1 MADIKVLSTNGV
13 ATVLRELAPQFERAK
28 GHKLAITLG
37 ATAKLKQQIGEGAAF
52 DVAILTAEA
61 TDDLIKQGKITG
73 ARADLAKSGVGVAV
87 RAGARKP
94 DIGTVAAFKR
104 TLLDAKSVAYS
115 AHGMSGIY
123 FASLLE
129 RLGIAEEMRPKSK
142 VQQGVPTGEAA
153 ARGEAELAIQQISE
167 LMPVAGIEIVGPF
180 PAELQLFTV
189 FSAGLG
195 AQAAQKEG
203 ARALIDFLSAQMK
216 DPLLAAK
223 GLEPCH

>member
-13 ATVLRELAPQFERAK
+13 ATALKELAPQIERAS
-28 GHKLAITLG
+28 GHKLSITLG
-37 ATAKLKQQIGEGAAF
+37 ATARLKQQIGEGAAF

-61 TDDLIKQGKITG
+61 TDDLIKQGKIAG
-73 ARADLAKSGVGVAV
+73 ARVDLAKSGVGVAV

-94 DIGTVAAFKR
+94 DIGTAAAFKR
-104 TLLDAKSVAYS
+104 ALLEAKSVAYS
-115 AHGMSGIY
+115 AQGMSGIY

-129 RLGIAEEMRPKSK
+129 RLGIADEIKAKGK
-142 VQQGVPTGEAA
+142 VQQGVPTGEAT

-167 LMPVAGIEIVGPF
+167 LKPVAGIEIVGPF
-180 PAELQLFTV
+180 PAELQLYTV

-195 AQAAQKEG
+195 ARAAQREG

-216 DPLLAAK
+216 NPLLAAK
-223 GLEPCH
+223 GLEPA

>member
-61 TDDLIKQGKITG
+61 TDDLIKQGKIAG
-73 ARADLAKSGVGVAV
+73 ARADLAKSGIGVAV

-94 DIGTVAAFKR
+94 DIGSTEAFKR
-104 TLLDAKSVAYS
+104 ALIGAKSVAYS
-115 AHGMSGIY
+115 AQGMSGIY

-129 RLGIAEEMRPKSK
+129 RLGIADEMKPKSK
-142 VQQGVPTGEAA
+142 VQQGTPTGEAA

-167 LMPVAGIEIVGPF
+167 LMPVAGIELVGPL
-180 PAELQLFTV
+180 PAELQLYTV

-195 AQAAQKEG
+195 AQAAQKEAG
-203 ARALIDFLSAQMK
+203 RALIDFLSAQMTK
-216 DPLLAAK
+216 PLLAAK
-223 GLEPCH
+223 GLEPA

>member
-37 ATAKLKQQIGEGAAF
+37 PTARLRKEIGEGAPF

-61 TDDLIKQGKITG
+61 TDELIKQGKIAGT
-73 ARADLAKSGVGVAV
+73 RADLAKSGIGVAV

-94 DIGTVAAFKR
+94 DIGTTEAFKR
-104 TLLDAKSVAYS
+104 ALVGAKSVAYS
-115 AHGMSGIY
+115 AQGMSGIY

-129 RLGIAEEMRPKSK
+129 RLGIADEMKPKAK
-142 VQQGVPTGEAA
+142 VQHGTPTGEAA

-167 LMPVAGIEIVGPF
+167 LLPVAGIELVGPL
-180 PAELQLFTV
+180 PPELQLYTV
-189 FSAGLG
+189 FSAGVG
-195 AQAAQKEG
+195 AQAAQKDAG
-203 ARALIDFLSAQMK
+203 RALIDFLSAQMTK
-216 DPLLAAK
+216 PLLAAK
-223 GLEPCH
+223 GLEPA

>member
-37 ATAKLKQQIGEGAAF
+37 ATAKLKHQIGEGAAF

-73 ARADLAKSGVGVAV
+73 SRADLAKSGVGVAV

-94 DIGTVAAFKR
+94 DIGTAEAFKR
-104 TLLDAKSVAYS
+104 ALIEAKSVAYS
-115 AHGMSGIY
+115 AQGMSGIY

-129 RLGIAEEMRPKSK
+129 RLGIADEVKPKAK

-153 ARGEAELAIQQISE
+153 ARGEAELAVQQISE
-167 LMPVAGIEIVGPF
+167 LLPVAGIELVGPF
-180 PAELQLFTV
+180 PAELQLYTV

-195 AQAAQKEG
+195 AQAAQKEAG
-203 ARALIDFLSAQMK
+203 QALIDFLSAQMTK
-216 DPLLAAK
+216 PVLAAK
-223 GLEPCH
+223 GLEPA